1 MIMISK
7 TPVMKTLL
15 VLCCLGVAFTAKP
28 ADTGPLEALEGTWYV
43 HLSNFKMWLKGNKHH
58 PAFTYTIAYNKKQK
72 GLKDVVSYDTKGK
85 RKQIVGFDKP
95 ENEAATQFTWR
106 GKGFLALFK
115 SKWEIVY
122 SSPEWTLIHFEKT
135 LATAEGYDVI
145 ARDKQM
151 SADTMEKIRVK
162 LRELGIPE
170 LTVISQE

>member
-1 MIMISK
+1 MC
-7 TPVMKTLL
+7 
-15 VLCCLGVAFTAKP
+15 LCVSFTAKS
-28 ADTGPLEALEGTWYV
+28 AERDPLEALEGTWYV

-58 PAFTYTIAYNKKQK
+58 PTFTYGIAYKKKQK
-72 GLKDVVSYDTKGK
+72 GLKDVVSYDKKGK

-122 SSPEWTLIHFEKT
+122 RSPGWTLIHFEKT

-145 ARDKQM
+145 SRGKQF
-151 SADTMEKIRVK
+151 SIEEIESIKAK
-162 LRELGIPE
+162 LRELGVPE
-170 LTVISQE
+170 LTLISQQ